1 MLAVILGGVEV
12 TGHTPRLHFLEQ
24 ISSLRKCPWPT
35 VETLDN
41 TTEKR
46 PRGDGVRLLRLT
58 RARHCR
64 SEGRYWSINKL
75 RNVIIA
81 KNSCKKLRN
90 CQKYIRNCFKA
101 TTVIITLTLLAT
113 LQNVKLCPEV

>member
-1 MLAVILGGVEV
+1 MKIHFWIKFTSYGIAKHQTFFYRVELPPEGPVLAVILGGVEV

-24 ISSLRKCPWPT
+24 IPSLRKCPWPT

-46 PRGDGVRLLRLT
+46 PRGVGVRLLRLT

-75 RNVIIA
+75 RKTI
-81 KNSCKKLRN
+81 
-90 CQKYIRNCFKA
+90 
-101 TTVIITLTLLAT
+101 
-113 LQNVKLCPEV
+113 